1 MVLSYFLSTL
11 PIFTILCHNF
21 SGREIKQKEERKK
34 SLLNSSGGRD
44 RTSGLWVMSPTSY
57 HCSTPRCGFQN

>member
-21 SGREIKQKEERKK
+21 SGREIKQKEERKN
-34 SLLNSSGGRD
+34 LSSKVAGEGIEPPAF
-44 RTSGLWVMSPTSY
+44 GL
-57 HCSTPRCGFQN
+57 